1 MQNSK
6 SNPSD
11 SSSPPRRIHRFG
23 ISLNVFIQLIL
34 FLVLFG
40 IVNYL
45 NYRHYIRRDLTPSR
59 DYTLSEATQ
68 GYVRKL
74 SKDVDLTLVFARQ
87 SDLMQDCR
95 ALVEEFRSVKKT
107 RIKVEEVDPAR
118 DLERAE
124 QLKLKYGITLSS
136 NGILVRANNH
146 TRFISEEELVI
157 KGLNGDRD
165 HPSVDFRGEDAVLS
179 AVIGLIE
186 EQVRKFYFITGKGT
200 STSKGNDLAFKS
212 LAELGNQQNFE
223 VLPLNFTEVE
233 SIPENASGVIL
244 VGALY
249 DFGDR
254 EIAMLQNY
262 WLGKRAA
269 ILLLLD
275 PNGETPRLRQFLQSK
290 GVTPRPDRVLLAEST
305 SAGPKKQFSVDTV
318 FLENSPIT
326 KPFTQVNASFSGQTQ
341 SLDLKTDAPE
351 LNAQQIEVLPI
362 IDATKR
368 FWGETRYLMDL
379 PVVDPEDTKPP
390 VHLAASVER
399 GAVSDERLR
408 VDSSRMVVVGN
419 ALLLDPE
426 TRLAVHQD
434 FIASSLN
441 WMMARERLI
450 GPTPKRKQM
459 FRIELTPQQRKQVFW
474 VTAFLMP
481 GLVLVFGFLMWSHRR
496 A

>member
-1 MQNSK
+1 M
-6 SNPSD
+6 
-11 SSSPPRRIHRFG
+11 HRFG
-23 ISLNVFIQLIL
+23 ISLNVLIQLV
-34 FLVLFG
+34 LVIVLLG

-59 DYTLSEATQ
+59 DYTLSEATEN
-68 GYVRKL
+68 YIRKL
-74 SKDVDLTLVFARQ
+74 SKDVDLTLIFARQ
-87 SDLMQDCR
+87 SELMQDSR
-95 ALVEEFRSVKKT
+95 ALVEELRSVKKS
-107 RIKVEEVDPAR
+107 RIKVDEVDPAR

-124 QLKLKYGITLSS
+124 QLKLQYGITLSS
-136 NGILVRANNH
+136 NGILVRANNR

-165 HPSVDFRGEDAVLS
+165 HPSIDFRGEDAVAS
-179 AVIGLIE
+179 AIVGLIE
-186 EQVRKFYFITGKGT
+186 GQIRKFYFITGKGAGT
-200 STSKGNDLAFKS
+200 SGGSETSYKS
-212 LAELGNQQNFE
+212 LSELGKQQNFE
-223 VLPLNFTEVE
+223 VLPLNLTEIE
-233 SIPENASGVIL
+233 TIPENASGVIL

-249 DFGDR
+249 DLSDR

-269 ILLLLD
+269 ILLMLD
-275 PNGETPRLRQFLQSK
+275 PNGETPRLRQFLQTK

-305 SAGPKKQFSVDTV
+305 SAGPKKQFAVDTV

-326 KPFTQVNASFSGQTQ
+326 RPFTQVNATFSGQTQ
-341 SLDLKTDAPE
+341 SLDLKIDAPE
-351 LNAQQIEVLPI
+351 LNAQQIEVTPI
-362 IDATKR
+362 IDATNR
-368 FWGETRYLMDL
+368 FWGETRYLLDL
-379 PVVDPEDTKPP
+379 PVIDAEDTKPP
-390 VHLAASVER
+390 VHVAATIER

-408 VDSSRMVVVGN
+408 VDSSRMVVVAN

-441 WMMARERLI
+441 WMIARERLI
-450 GPTPKRKQM
+450 GGVPKRKQM
-459 FRIELTPQQRKQVFW
+459 FRIELTPQQRTQVFW

-481 GLVLVFGFLMWSHRR
+481 GLVLVVGFLMWSHRR

>member
-6 SNPSD
+6 PNPSD
-11 SSSPPRRIHRFG
+11 SNSSPRRIHRFG
-23 ISLNVFIQLIL
+23 IGVNVFVQLTL
-34 FLVLFG
+34 FIVLFG

-68 GYVRKL
+68 NYMRKL
-74 SKDVDLTLVFARQ
+74 SKDVDLTLIFARQ
-87 SDLMQDCR
+87 SELMQDSR
-95 ALVEEFRSVKKT
+95 ALMEEFRSIKKS

-124 QLKLKYGITLSS
+124 QLKLQYGITLSS

-146 TRFISEEELVI
+146 TRFISEEEIVI

-165 HPSVDFRGEDAVLS
+165 HPSVDFRGEDAVTS
-179 AVIGLIE
+179 AIIGLIE

-200 STSKGNDLAFKS
+200 SVAGGSKLAYDS
-212 LAELGNQQNFE
+212 LAELGRQQNFE
-223 VLPLNFTEVE
+223 VLPLNLTEVE
-233 SIPENASGVIL
+233 AMPENASGIVV

-249 DFGDR
+249 DFSDR
-254 EIAMLQNY
+254 EITILQSY

-269 ILLLLD
+269 ILVLLD

-290 GVTPRPDRVLLAEST
+290 GVAPRPDRVLLAEST
-305 SAGPKKQFSVDTV
+305 SAGPKKQFSVETV
-318 FLENSPIT
+318 FLQNSPVS
-326 KPFTQVNASFSGQTQ
+326 KPFTQVTASFSGQTQ
-341 SLDLKTDAPE
+341 SLDLKIGAPE
-351 LNAQQIEVLPI
+351 LNAQQIEVTPL
-362 IDATKR
+362 IDAASR

-390 VHLAASVER
+390 VHVAASVER

-408 VDSSRMVVVGN
+408 VDSSRMVVVSN

-426 TRLAVHQD
+426 TRLAVHND

-441 WMMARERLI
+441 WMIARERLI
-450 GPTPKRKQM
+450 GAPPKRKQM